1 MKKIINLMQDAIKK
15 GVNVILPDETT
26 VDPEQF
32 LYQKKIVMPNIKVP
46 LVYNPNRVYSTVV
59 KPIKWGKYKFN
70 FIAPKKISDAQ
81 GYYSYLYG
89 YGIPNDYIR
98 VCFTTKIADTII
110 KAKQTSLSMPT
121 WESIKG
127 KYITIYPFK
136 IKEDKEDVQQSIMD
150 EVSDFIKKRIY
161 KNAIITVISVSDTA
175 KEKEEKENTEESVNE
190 K

>member
-1 MKKIINLMQDAIKK
+1 
-15 GVNVILPDETT
+15 
-26 VDPEQF
+26 
-32 LYQKKIVMPNIKVP
+32 
-46 LVYNPNRVYSTVV
+46 
-59 KPIKWGKYKFN
+59 
-70 FIAPKKISDAQ
+70 
-81 GYYSYLYG
+81 
-89 YGIPNDYIR
+89 
-98 VCFTTKIADTII
+98 
-110 KAKQTSLSMPT
+110 MPT